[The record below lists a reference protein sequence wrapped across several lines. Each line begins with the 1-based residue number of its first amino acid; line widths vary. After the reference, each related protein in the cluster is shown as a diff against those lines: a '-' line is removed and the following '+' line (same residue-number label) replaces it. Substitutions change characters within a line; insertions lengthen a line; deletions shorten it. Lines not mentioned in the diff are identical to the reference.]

1 MRPLILKTFKT
12 ITDEDFEE
20 GLFSISVQPFS
31 RWRGFDEPAGLPA
44 EAEVFVYQD
53 PSLTDILGLIGGA
66 KLDRRSTWHEWQT
79 RPSDVEGCV
88 CLHDPR
94 PLRPN
99 MSLQNTKVP
108 VLALVDALASEYIGV
123 QRNTLHSAT
132 SPKEYDAR
140 FLLRKR
146 SYLQCVLA
154 LPDLL
159 RAGVESFSSCHTSA
173 YYSLLL
179 GTHKLPLPGLAA
191 KAYKRD
197 LAKSQGDVL
206 SCRLLDRMVPAP
218 AAREPAAVV
227 EAIDDE
233 IAGDEEGP
241 PPALEPARVP
251 ERVAVVEVVGADV
264 AGDCVGEAVAKA
276 LVEVPRDIMGQAVKR
291 VRGRDSGGWSYR
303 DRIAISCRNP
313 AHTSCSKSRSL
324 ALDLDVFGPTAAVIF
339 LSTWLSFSDTD
350 ERIHKKM
357 VPTRAEMRAFISKS
371 AE

>member
-1 MRPLILKTFKT
+1 MCEDLQGEGDFGLRHLPDHGGGSLH
-12 ITDEDFEE
+12 ITRVI
-20 GLFSISVQPFS
+20 GHACFSVGP
-31 RWRGFDEPAGLPA
+31 LPA
-44 EAEVFVYQD
+44 NDGPPGQEQAARVFFACD
-53 PSLTDILGLIGGA
+53 TRAPERCNESL
-66 KLDRRSTWHEWQT
+66 
-79 RPSDVEGCV
+79 
-88 CLHDPR
+88 
-94 PLRPN
+94 
-99 MSLQNTKVP
+99 
-108 VLALVDALASEYIGV
+108 
-123 QRNTLHSAT
+123 AT
-132 SPKEYDAR
+132 SK
-140 FLLRKR
+140 
-146 SYLQCVLA
+146 STT
-154 LPDLL
+154 
-159 RAGVESFSSCHTSA
+159 TSE
-173 YYSLLL
+173 
-179 GTHKLPLPGLAA
+179 
-191 KAYKRD
+191 
-197 LAKSQGDVL
+197 

-339 LSTWLSFSDTD
+339 LSTWLSLSDTD

>member
-1 MRPLILKTFKT
+1 M
-12 ITDEDFEE
+12 
-20 GLFSISVQPFS
+20 
-31 RWRGFDEPAGLPA
+31 
-44 EAEVFVYQD
+44 
-53 PSLTDILGLIGGA
+53 
-66 KLDRRSTWHEWQT
+66 
-79 RPSDVEGCV
+79 
-88 CLHDPR
+88 
-94 PLRPN
+94 
-99 MSLQNTKVP
+99 
-108 VLALVDALASEYIGV
+108 
-123 QRNTLHSAT
+123 
-132 SPKEYDAR
+132 
-140 FLLRKR
+140 RKR

-276 LVEVPRDIMGQAVKR
+276 LVEVPRDIMGQAVRR

-339 LSTWLSFSDTD
+339 LSTWLSLSDTD